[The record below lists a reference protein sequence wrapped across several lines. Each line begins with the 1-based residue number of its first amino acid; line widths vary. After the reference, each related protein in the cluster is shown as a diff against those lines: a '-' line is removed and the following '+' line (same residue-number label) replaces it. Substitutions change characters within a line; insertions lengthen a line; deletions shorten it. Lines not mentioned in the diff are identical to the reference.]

1 MSKNDNTKA
10 SNIKNDVKKKGN
22 KKPNT
27 DNKSTDNKSTNNKS
41 KKENI
46 NITDKNNKSVLK
58 WLGALIVEVIIL
70 GLMLVAYS
78 LYYVD
83 SKIEKINKVEI
94 DEKDLSINEE
104 LDVTNQENYKTV
116 ALFGVDARDVDN
128 LGQGTRS
135 DSIMIASINNET
147 KEVKIVSIYRDTLLE
162 VENGSGLTAK
172 VNAAYSYGGPQLA
185 IKTLNANLDL
195 QITDFV
201 TVNFLGLTKAI
212 DDLGGITVHIEE
224 NELPT
229 LNLAITE
236 QIAVTG
242 IYSDGVFSTG
252 DVLLNGTQ
260 ATAYA
265 RIRSTDQG
273 DITRTERQRDVLSKV
288 YAKAKSSDIATIDNI
303 IDDVF
308 PQIATS
314 LAEDEI
320 KALAKEVFEY
330 QLGDT
335 VGFPFA
341 YTPITHETKG
351 SIIVPADLSANV
363 SALHEF
369 LFGET
374 GYVPTGKVQSISSS
388 IQNETGVEA
397 QPVTVAPQTFE

>member
-1 MSKNDNTKA
+1 MSKNKDIEKNSNTKNNSQKK
-10 SNIKNDVKKKGN
+10 SNNNKN
-22 KKPNT
+22 KKS
-27 DNKSTDNKSTNNKS
+27 DKS
-41 KKENI
+41 I
-46 NITDKNNKSVLK
+46 LK
-58 WLGALIVEVIIL
+58 WVVALFAEIIIL
-70 GLMLVAYS
+70 GLLIVAYS

-94 DEKDLSINEE
+94 DEEDLAINEE
-104 LDVTNQENYKTV
+104 LDVSNQENYKTI
-116 ALFGVDARDVDN
+116 ALFGVDSRDVTN

-135 DSIMIASINNET
+135 DAIMIASINNET

-162 VENGSGLTAK
+162 IENDSGITAK

-212 DDLGGITVHIEE
+212 DDLGGITVHVEE
-224 NELPT
+224 NELPI

-242 IYSDGVFSTG
+242 IYSDGVFTTG
-252 DVLLNGTQ
+252 DLLLNGTQ

-273 DITRTERQRDVLSKV
+273 DITRTERQRDVLSKAF
-288 YAKAKSSDIATIDNI
+288 AKAKASDLATIDSV

-314 LAEDEI
+314 LTEEEI
-320 KALAKEVFEY
+320 KALAKAVFEY
-330 QLGDT
+330 QMGDT

-341 YTPITHETKG
+341 YTPTTHETKG
-351 SIIVPADLSANV
+351 SIIVPADLASNV

-369 LFGET
+369 LFGEV
-374 GYVPTGKVQSISSS
+374 GYVPTSKVQGISSS
-388 IQNETGVEA
+388 IQNETGIGA
-397 QPVTVAPQTFE
+397 QPITVTPQTFE

>member
-1 MSKNDNTKA
+1 M
-10 SNIKNDVKKKGN
+10 
-22 KKPNT
+22 
-27 DNKSTDNKSTNNKS
+27 
-41 KKENI
+41 
-46 NITDKNNKSVLK
+46 
-58 WLGALIVEVIIL
+58 
-70 GLMLVAYS
+70 
-78 LYYVD
+78 D
-83 SKIEKINKVEI
+83 SR
-94 DEKDLSINEE
+94 
-104 LDVTNQENYKTV
+104 DVT
-116 ALFGVDARDVDN
+116 N

-135 DSIMIASINNET
+135 DAIMIASINNET

-162 VENGSGLTAK
+162 IENDSGITAK

-212 DDLGGITVHIEE
+212 DDLGGITVHVEE
-224 NELPT
+224 NELPI

-242 IYSDGVFSTG
+242 IYSDGVFTTG
-252 DVLLNGTQ
+252 DLLLNGTQ

-273 DITRTERQRDVLSKV
+273 DITRTERQRDVLSKAF
-288 YAKAKSSDIATIDNI
+288 AKAKASDLATIDSV

-314 LAEDEI
+314 LTEEEI
-320 KALAKEVFEY
+320 KALAKAVFEY
-330 QLGDT
+330 QMGDT

-341 YTPITHETKG
+341 YTPTTHETKG
-351 SIIVPADLSANV
+351 SIIVPADLASNV

-369 LFGET
+369 LFGEV
-374 GYVPTGKVQSISSS
+374 GYVPTSKVQGISSS
-388 IQNETGVEA
+388 IQNETGIGA
-397 QPVTVAPQTFE
+397 QPITVTPQTFE

>member
-1 MSKNDNTKA
+1 MSKNKDIEKNSNTKNNSQKK
-10 SNIKNDVKKKGN
+10 SNHNKN
-22 KKPNT
+22 KKS
-27 DNKSTDNKSTNNKS
+27 DKS
-41 KKENI
+41 I
-46 NITDKNNKSVLK
+46 LK
-58 WLGALIVEVIIL
+58 WVVALFAEIIIL
-70 GLMLVAYS
+70 GLLIVAYS

-94 DEKDLSINEE
+94 DEEDLAINEE
-104 LDVTNQENYKTV
+104 LDVSNQENYKTI
-116 ALFGVDARDVDN
+116 ALFGVDSRDVTN

-135 DSIMIASINNET
+135 DAIMIASINNET

-162 VENGSGLTAK
+162 IENDSGITAK

-212 DDLGGITVHIEE
+212 DDLGGITVHVEE
-224 NELPT
+224 NELPI

-242 IYSDGVFSTG
+242 IYSDGVFTTG
-252 DVLLNGTQ
+252 DLLLNGTQ

-273 DITRTERQRDVLSKV
+273 DITRTERQRDVLSKAF
-288 YAKAKSSDIATIDNI
+288 AKAKASDLATIDSV

-314 LAEDEI
+314 LTEEEI
-320 KALAKEVFEY
+320 KALAKAVFEY
-330 QLGDT
+330 QMGDT

-341 YTPITHETKG
+341 YTPTTHETKG
-351 SIIVPADLSANV
+351 SIIVPADLASNV

-369 LFGET
+369 LFGEV
-374 GYVPTGKVQSISSS
+374 GYVPTSKVQGISSS
-388 IQNETGVEA
+388 IQNETGIGA
-397 QPVTVAPQTFE
+397 QPITVTPQTFE